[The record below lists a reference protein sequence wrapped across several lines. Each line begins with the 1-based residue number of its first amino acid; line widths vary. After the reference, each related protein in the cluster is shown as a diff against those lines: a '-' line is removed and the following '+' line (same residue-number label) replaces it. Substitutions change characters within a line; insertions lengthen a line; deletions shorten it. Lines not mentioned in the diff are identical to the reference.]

1 MEILAKRNEAGSF
14 HLTMGYVSFDMS
26 ESAIQALQKVISER
40 LGQSSEKD
48 KLITEKKIQAYRQVA
63 NKLVQADNRIVQKFA
78 VLLSAE
84 QLITLARLAQAES
97 LYNKIMMNLSKQNKA
112 QFEDDYRAMK
122 GITEKQALINM
133 EQIIPIIKQVA
144 KEVKSL
150 G

>member
-1 MEILAKRNEAGSF
+1 MEILAKKNEAGSF
-14 HLTMGYVSFDMS
+14 HLAMGYVSFDMS

-84 QLITLARLAQAES
+84 QLITLARLAQDES

>member
-1 MEILAKRNEAGSF
+1 MEILAKRNESGSF

-84 QLITLARLAQAES
+84 QLITLARLAQDES

>member
-1 MEILAKRNEAGSF
+1 M
-14 HLTMGYVSFDMS
+14 
-26 ESAIQALQKVISER
+26 
-40 LGQSSEKD
+40 
-48 KLITEKKIQAYRQVA
+48 
-63 NKLVQADNRIVQKFA
+63 QADNRIVQKFA